1 MEKQNVIFIGIVVLI
16 IAITLGLFYTN
27 GMMFPPALQTG
38 GQADTSNLTIRAE
51 AVTDGNY
58 LTFRYIP
65 AMNITG
71 PVTAMYQ
78 AQNDTRAIFTDKKI
92 FESVTPDNPVEI
104 AMKRSD
110 NGTYTMV
117 MLISD
122 QEKNNIHA
130 STTTW
135 YGSNATFS
143 TNPIPLS
150 AVSRS

>member
-1 MEKQNVIFIGIVVLI
+1 MQKQNLIFIGIVVLI

-27 GMMFPPALQTG
+27 GMMFPAALQTG
-38 GQADTSNLTIRAE
+38 RQADTSNLTIRAE

-71 PVTAMYQ
+71 PVTATYQ

-92 FESVTPDNPVEI
+92 FDSVTPDNPVEI

-122 QEKNNIHA
+122 QGKNNIHA

-143 TNPIPLS
+143 TNPIALS